1 MIKKQSLCLNLLL
14 IGGLCLSSTCYAAA
28 TTSHSDTTTTPSSQ
42 EQQKSPYEY
51 EEVYD
56 GMTGQMLQSY
66 KSNKET
72 TIKSA
77 VDNLSFASGVEILV
91 GVEDT
96 EQSKTINSV
105 ELQLQI
111 VRSQLFSASK
121 GSDVFTMTP
130 RELIQFKPFIPIT
143 VILTGT
149 DKLKAIIQE
158 SLNKNQSLEQ
168 ALTAQ
173 DASGFPAVLNI
184 ENYTLK
190 FYFQTKQIN
199 LKK

>member
-1 MIKKQSLCLNLLL
+1 MIKKQSVYLNLLL
-14 IGGLCLSSTCYAAA
+14 TAGLCFSSTCYAAA
-28 TTSHSDTTTTPSSQ
+28 TTSQSDTITTPSAQ
-42 EQQKSPYEY
+42 VQQKSPYEY
-51 EEVYD
+51 EEIYD

-91 GVEDT
+91 GIEDN
-96 EQSKTINSV
+96 EQGKTVTSM

-121 GSDVFTMTP
+121 GSDVFTMTTK
-130 RELIQFKPFIPIT
+130 ELIQLKPFIPIT
-143 VILTGT
+143 VTLTGT

-158 SLNKNQSLEQ
+158 SLNKNKSLEQ
-168 ALTAQ
+168 AITAQ
-173 DASGFPAVLNI
+173 DAAGFPAVLNI
-184 ENYTLK
+184 ENYILK
-190 FYFQTKQIN
+190 FYFQPH
-199 LKK
+199 